1 MDDDRYSKESKC
13 IVGKM
18 GYNGSGIGK
27 FCQGIVSPIKANGK
41 HGKDRCGL
49 GIPQWAKN
57 SNKCNLRHIKI
68 KNSKVFEQKGD
79 FLNFKANIDLMAV
92 LSWVKLGWAELSQAE
107 LSWVELS

>member
-41 HGKDRCGL
+41 RGKDRCGL
-49 GIPQWAKN
+49 GIPQ
-57 SNKCNLRHIKI
+57 
-68 KNSKVFEQKGD
+68 
-79 FLNFKANIDLMAV
+79 
-92 LSWVKLGWAELSQAE
+92 
-107 LSWVELS
+107 

>member
-68 KNSKVFEQKGD
+68 KNSTDWIIRPEEEETSGSG
-79 FLNFKANIDLMAV
+79 A
-92 LSWVKLGWAELSQAE
+92 LGTNCSGFWPAEKTSKY
-107 LSWVELS
+107 

>member
-13 IVGKM
+13 IMGKM

-79 FLNFKANIDLMAV
+79 F
-92 LSWVKLGWAELSQAE
+92 
-107 LSWVELS
+107 

>member
-68 KNSKVFEQKGD
+68 KTECLATQKLFSWSKWPIKELRILFIG
-79 FLNFKANIDLMAV
+79 AV
-92 LSWVKLGWAELSQAE
+92 
-107 LSWVELS
+107 